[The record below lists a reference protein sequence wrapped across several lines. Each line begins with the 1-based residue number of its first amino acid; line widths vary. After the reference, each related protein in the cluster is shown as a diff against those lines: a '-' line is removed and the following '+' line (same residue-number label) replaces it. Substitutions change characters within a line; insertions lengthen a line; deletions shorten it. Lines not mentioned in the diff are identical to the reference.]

1 MNTNVG
7 LLECLASLHSQ
18 NSVEL
23 KKKGVFCFNFSRP
36 TRWNELLE
44 QTKSEHGYNRAGRIK
59 KDRSSCE
66 RKSEDLFLFR
76 HRDTPAT

>member
-23 KKKGVFCFNFSRP
+23 KKNGVYCFTFSRP
-36 TRWNELLE
+36 TRWNELPE
-44 QTKSEHGYNRAGRIK
+44 QTKSEYGYNRVGRIE
-59 KDRSSCE
+59 KDRTS
-66 RKSEDLFLFR
+66 
-76 HRDTPAT
+76 